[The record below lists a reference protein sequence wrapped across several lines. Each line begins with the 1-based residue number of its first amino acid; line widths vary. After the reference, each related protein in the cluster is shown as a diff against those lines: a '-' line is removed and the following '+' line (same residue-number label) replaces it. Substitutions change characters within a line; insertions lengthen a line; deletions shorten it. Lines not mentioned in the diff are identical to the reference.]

1 MTYGK
6 LVTQVLDPKQSNLG
20 AVGIALLKAAKG
32 SK

>member
-6 LVTQVLDPKQSNLG
+6 LITQVLDPKQSNLG
-20 AVGIALLKAAKG
+20 SVGIALLVAAKG